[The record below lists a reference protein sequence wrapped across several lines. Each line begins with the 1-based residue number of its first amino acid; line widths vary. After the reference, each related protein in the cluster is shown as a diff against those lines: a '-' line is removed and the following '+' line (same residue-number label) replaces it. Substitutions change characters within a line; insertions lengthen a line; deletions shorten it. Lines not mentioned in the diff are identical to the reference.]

1 MHAPVPPEDAP
12 PVLGHAE
19 IRSILL
25 GIMLAMLLAALDQ
38 TIVATALPTIGADLN
53 DFVNLSWVVTAYLLA
68 STAVTPLYGKL
79 SDIHG
84 RGVMMTGAIIVF
96 TLGSIACALAPSMLV
111 LILAR
116 GLQGLGGGGLISL
129 AQTII
134 ADIIPPR
141 ERGRYQALIASVFAA
156 SSIAGPVLGGVM
168 AQHLDWSMI
177 FWINLPLGIGAFL
190 MIRKIM
196 GRLPRH
202 ERPHK
207 LDLPGA
213 LLLIVSAVSL
223 MLALSWGGVSYPWL
237 SFQVLGLFVVAVIG
251 SVAFVWRMRATSEPF
266 LPLDMMS
273 NQVVATGIAAA
284 FFMYGLMI
292 ALTIVTPLYFE
303 AAWRLSSS
311 AAGLALIPQMAGTVV
326 GAISSGRAMARLKSY
341 KLPALVGSV
350 SSTACL
356 CAMAVFPAGGSHAL
370 QIGLLAVASV
380 GMGTVFPLST
390 VAIQNAVQPH
400 QLGTVTGAANF
411 FRALGGALFVAVLGA
426 VLLGTIGGGESGDVS
441 ALAAHAEP
449 ALLTHA
455 FHLVYGTAA
464 FVSLLGTVCIFAMRQ
479 LPLRASVQNNPEL
492 SLVE

>member
-1 MHAPVPPEDAP
+1 MDAPVRSEEAP
-12 PVLGHAE
+12 PMLGHAE

-53 DFVNLSWVVTAYLLA
+53 DFANLSWVVTSYLLA

-84 RGVMMTGAIIVF
+84 RGVMMTGAVVLF

-141 ERGRYQALIASVFAA
+141 ERGRYQAMIASVFAA
-156 SSIAGPVLGGVM
+156 SSIAGPVLGGVI

-177 FWINLPLGIGAFL
+177 FWINLPLGVGAFL

-223 MLALSWGGVSYPWL
+223 MLALSWGGVFYPWA
-237 SFQVLGLFVVAVIG
+237 SPQVIGLLIVAGVG
-251 SVAFVWRMRATSEPF
+251 SVAFVWRMRTNAEPF
-266 LPLDMMS
+266 LPLDMMA
-273 NQVVATGIAAA
+273 NQVVATGIAGA

-292 ALTIVTPLYFE
+292 ALTIATPLYFE
-303 AAWRLSSS
+303 TAWHLSSS
-311 AAGLALIPQMAGTVV
+311 AAGLALIPQMAGTVA
-326 GAISSGRAMARLKSY
+326 GAISSGRAMARLKNY
-341 KLPALVGSV
+341 KLLALLGSV
-350 SSTACL
+350 ASTLCL
-356 CAMAVFPAGGSHAL
+356 AIIATLPAGASQGL
-370 QIGLLAVASV
+370 QIALLAIASM

-390 VAIQNAVQPH
+390 VAIQNAVPPH

-411 FRALGGALFVAVLGA
+411 FRALGGALFVAILGA
-426 VLLGTIGGGESGDVS
+426 VLLGTIGGGEAGDMN
-441 ALAAHAEP
+441 ALAANAEP
-449 ALLTHA
+449 ALLLHA
-455 FHLVYGTAA
+455 FHLVFGTAA
-464 FVSLLGTVCIFAMRQ
+464 AVSLLGTICVFAMRQ
-479 LPLRASVQNNPEL
+479 LPLKASVAHNAEL

>member
-1 MHAPVPPEDAP
+1 MDAPVRSEEAP
-12 PVLGHAE
+12 PMLGHAE

-53 DFVNLSWVVTAYLLA
+53 DFANLSWVVTSYLLA

-84 RGVMMTGAIIVF
+84 RGVMMTGAVVLF

-141 ERGRYQALIASVFAA
+141 ERGRYQAMIASVFAA
-156 SSIAGPVLGGVM
+156 SSIAGPVLGGVI

-177 FWINLPLGIGAFL
+177 FWINLPLGVGAFL

-223 MLALSWGGVSYPWL
+223 MLALSWGGVFYPWA
-237 SFQVLGLFVVAVIG
+237 SPQVIGLLIVAGVG
-251 SVAFVWRMRATSEPF
+251 SVAFVWRMRTNAEPF
-266 LPLDMMS
+266 LPLDMMA
-273 NQVVATGIAAA
+273 NQVVATGIAGA

-292 ALTIVTPLYFE
+292 ALTIATPLYFE
-303 AAWRLSSS
+303 TAWHLSSS
-311 AAGLALIPQMAGTVV
+311 AAGLALIPQMAGTVA
-326 GAISSGRAMARLKSY
+326 GAISSGRAMARLKNY
-341 KLPALVGSV
+341 KLPALLGSV
-350 SSTACL
+350 ASTLCL
-356 CAMAVFPAGGSHAL
+356 AIIATLPAGASQGL
-370 QIGLLAVASV
+370 QIALLAVASM

-390 VAIQNAVQPH
+390 VAIQNAVPPH

-411 FRALGGALFVAVLGA
+411 FRALGGALFVAILGA
-426 VLLGTIGGGESGDVS
+426 VLLGTIGGGEAGDMN
-441 ALAAHAEP
+441 ALAANAEP
-449 ALLTHA
+449 ALLLHA
-455 FHLVYGTAA
+455 FHLVFGTAA
-464 FVSLLGTVCIFAMRQ
+464 AVSLLGTICVFAMRQ
-479 LPLRASVQNNPEL
+479 LPLKASVAHNAEL

>member
-1 MHAPVPPEDAP
+1 MDASVHPEEAP

-19 IRSILL
+19 IRSIIF

-53 DFVNLSWVVTAYLLA
+53 DFANLSWVVTSYLLA

-84 RGVMMTGAIIVF
+84 RGVMMTGAIILF

-213 LLLIVSAVSL
+213 LLLIVSAVCL
-223 MLALSWGGVSYPWL
+223 MLALSWGGVSYPWASL
-237 SFQVLGLFVVAVIG
+237 QVVGLLVVAGLG
-251 SVAFVWRMRATSEPF
+251 SVVFVWRMRTTSEPF
-266 LPLDMMS
+266 LPLGMLA
-273 NQVVATGIAAA
+273 NQVVATGIGAA

-292 ALTIVTPLYFE
+292 ALTILTPLYFE
-303 AAWRLSSS
+303 AAWHLSSS
-311 AAGLALIPQMAGTVV
+311 AAGLALIPQMAGTVL
-326 GAISSGRAMARLKSY
+326 GAISSGRAMARLKNY
-341 KLPALVGSV
+341 KLPALVGSAA
-350 SSTACL
+350 STVCL
-356 CAMAVFPAGGSHAL
+356 AIMATLPAGASYGL
-370 QIGLLAVASV
+370 QIVLLAVASM

-390 VAIQNAVQPH
+390 VAIQNAVPAH

-411 FRALGGALFVAVLGA
+411 FRSLGGALFVAVLGA
-426 VLLGTIGGGESGDVS
+426 VLLGTIGGGEAGDVN
-441 ALAAHAEP
+441 ALTANAEP
-449 ALLTHA
+449 GLLLHA
-455 FHLVYGTAA
+455 FHLVFGTAA
-464 FVSLLGTVCIFAMRQ
+464 VVSLLGTLCVFAMRQ
-479 LPLRASVQNNPEL
+479 LPLRASVQHSAEL